1 MSSTFNTSRVIVL
14 CAVTLGVSLVFYTRW
29 RQKKELRRRGRRKK
43 QGGVNIGGIFGL
55 DFGGTLSKIVYFE
68 TETSKNGHL
77 KEQGATVEIPGRKSL
92 RRNISSGQMGQLD
105 TPDHQEALHE
115 LYTYMDS
122 SHKNGT
128 VTTRDDGLS
137 FYSNILGGRLHF
149 LHFETRNMVSGIEML
164 SSTGIT
170 ENIRTI
176 GCTGG
181 GAHKYAKEFED
192 QLGITFT
199 QFDELGCLVR
209 GMNFALTNVVGECYT
224 YRNSS
229 PAPPTP
235 LSTTPTPI
243 DNIKSPQKST
253 SPKISRN
260 ISKKAAVEPNTVSD
274 DSLNSIDDQTNKAK
288 EPKDSNKAKEQKIK
302 DEGWRRDVK
311 ESTYKVFMPHEMFVT
326 GDLFPYLVVNI
337 GSGVSI
343 LKVQSPGVFER
354 VSGSS
359 LGGGTYWGL
368 CRLLTKCASYDEV
381 LDIAESGD
389 AGEVDML
396 VKDIYGGSYDGMNL
410 SGSMVASSFGKLVM
424 KEHPREGVKEEDL
437 AIALLMM
444 ITNNIGQVSYL
455 NAQLHGCTKIF
466 FVGTFLRHNPI
477 SCRRLAYAINFWSK
491 GKMEAL
497 FLVHEGYFGALGTFL
512 QSAFGDDVDKI
523 LNLSKSNGG
532 KEQEGTA
539 LPFVA
544 RKQNTPISKST
555 ISKSSSI
562 DSTMDSSK
570 HDSEKANELKKKEVS
585 MPSFQQFRKATE
597 LLWERAQDLLP
608 RPKINGENVSTSSA
622 SAIDSDSS
630 GYGTSPGSDDIQSLS
645 KPSRVEVK
653 TGSRSDSPTGS
664 STEVNSNMKAKD
676 FRTGN
681 RMDSNVDQSLLEKEG
696 NLDRAPYLEKKV
708 ISRGRGFS
716 NPIKRTT
723 SSTLLDVPE
732 GDIVSSPLSDPDSE
746 REGGR
751 NSPSTK
757 SIATSSTKSI
767 INTNSRPIIS
777 SDDCIVNNKFLNHIS
792 SSIS

>member
-1 MSSTFNTSRVIVL
+1 M
-14 CAVTLGVSLVFYTRW
+14 
-29 RQKKELRRRGRRKK
+29 
-43 QGGVNIGGIFGL
+43 
-55 DFGGTLSKIVYFE
+55 
-68 TETSKNGHL
+68 
-77 KEQGATVEIPGRKSL
+77 EIPGRKSL

-122 SHKNGT
+122 SDGT
-128 VTTRDDGLS
+128 SGVTTRDDGLS

-181 GAHKYAKEFED
+181 GAHKYAKEFQD

-224 YRNSS
+224 YRNRS
-229 PAPPTP
+229 PAPPKP
-235 LSTTPTPI
+235 QNKNPT
-243 DNIKSPQKST
+243 DNVKTSSSEGFKKSNREAES
-253 SPKISRN
+253 N
-260 ISKKAAVEPNTVSD
+260 AVSED
-274 DSLNSIDDQTNKAK
+274 IYNSK
-288 EPKDSNKAKEQKIK
+288 EPEEANKTANNSSSYVTHKHEASDETKDNKSRTDSNKAREQKIK
-302 DEGWRRDVK
+302 DEGWHRDVK
-311 ESTYKVFMPHEMFVT
+311 ESTYKVYMPHEMFVT

-381 LDIAESGD
+381 LDIAETGD

-512 QSAFGDDVDKI
+512 QSAFGDEVDKI

-539 LPFVA
+539 LPYVS
-544 RKQNTPISKST
+544 RKQNNSL
-555 ISKSSSI
+555 SKSSSI
-562 DSTMDSSK
+562 DSTLDNSK
-570 HDSEKANELKKKEVS
+570 YEIENKANELKRKDKDKVPS

-608 RPKINGENVSTSSA
+608 RPKINEENVPTSTVSTTALGSGDDGYRGNRTA
-622 SAIDSDSS
+622 SAN
-630 GYGTSPGSDDIQSLS
+630 DIQSM
-645 KPSRVEVK
+645 SRPTTVEVIA
-653 TGSRSDSPTGS
+653 TSRSESPSGS
-664 STEVNSNMKAKD
+664 STEVNSNTKVKKNNNQ
-676 FRTGN
+676 TGN
-681 RMDSNVDQSLLEKEG
+681 GNSSNINDHSLIEKEAVDLERSAFG
-696 NLDRAPYLEKKV
+696 VEKKV
-708 ISRGRGFS
+708 VTRGRGFS
-716 NPIKRTT
+716 NPIMRNS
-723 SSTLLDVPE
+723 SSTLDSDPE
-732 GDIVSSPLSDPDSE
+732 GDHVPSPLSNPSSSAKCESD
-746 REGGR
+746 
-751 NSPSTK
+751 SPSTK
-757 SIATSSTKSI
+757 SNSTTSSTESI
-767 INTNSRPIIS
+767 TSKNSRPIIS
-777 SDDCIVNNKFLNHIS
+777 SDDCIVNNTFLNHIS
-792 SSIS
+792 SSISDPGGEEDLRRKVLRY

>member
-1 MSSTFNTSRVIVL
+1 
-14 CAVTLGVSLVFYTRW
+14 
-29 RQKKELRRRGRRKK
+29 
-43 QGGVNIGGIFGL
+43 
-55 DFGGTLSKIVYFE
+55 
-68 TETSKNGHL
+68 
-77 KEQGATVEIPGRKSL
+77 VEIPGRKSL

-122 SHKNGT
+122 SDGT
-128 VTTRDDGLS
+128 SGVTTRDDGLS

-181 GAHKYAKEFED
+181 GAHKYAKEFQD

-224 YRNSS
+224 YRNRS
-229 PAPPTP
+229 PAPPKPQNTN
-235 LSTTPTPI
+235 PT
-243 DNIKSPQKST
+243 DNVKTASQEGLRKS
-253 SPKISRN
+253 SRE
-260 ISKKAAVEPNTVSD
+260 AAEANMVSE
-274 DSLNSIDDQTNKAK
+274 DSLNSKEQEEINKTANNSTSYVTHK
-288 EPKDSNKAKEQKIK
+288 DEASDETEDRKGRVDSNKAKEQKVK
-302 DEGWRRDVK
+302 DEGWHRDVK

-326 GDLFPYLVVNI
+326 GELFPYLVVNI

-381 LDIAESGD
+381 LDIAETGD

-512 QSAFGDDVDKI
+512 QSAFGDEVDKI

-539 LPFVA
+539 LPFVS
-544 RKQNTPISKST
+544 RKQNNT

-562 DSTMDSSK
+562 DSTLDSSK
-570 HDSEKANELKKKEVS
+570 HDKENKANELKRKDKDKVPS

-608 RPKINGENVSTSSA
+608 RPKVNGENVSTSTASTTDLGFGDDGYKGNRHA
-622 SAIDSDSS
+622 SA
-630 GYGTSPGSDDIQSLS
+630 DDIQSM
-645 KPSRVEVK
+645 SRPTTVEVK
-653 TGSRSDSPTGS
+653 ATSRSGSPTGS
-664 STEVNSNMKAKD
+664 STEVNSNIKVKKD
-676 FRTGN
+676 DNQTGN
-681 RMDSNVDQSLLEKEG
+681 SISSNTNVDNSLIEKEAVDS
-696 NLDRAPYLEKKV
+696 DRTAFGVEKKV
-708 ISRGRGFS
+708 VSRCRGFS
-716 NPIKRTT
+716 NPIKRSS
-723 SSTLLDVPE
+723 SSTLDSDPE
-732 GDIVSSPLSDPDSE
+732 GDLVPSPLSNPSSSAQC
-746 REGGR
+746 GS

-757 SIATSSTKSI
+757 SNSTTSSTKSI
-767 INTNSRPIIS
+767 ISTNSRPIIS

-792 SSIS
+792 SSISDPGCEEDLRRKVLRY